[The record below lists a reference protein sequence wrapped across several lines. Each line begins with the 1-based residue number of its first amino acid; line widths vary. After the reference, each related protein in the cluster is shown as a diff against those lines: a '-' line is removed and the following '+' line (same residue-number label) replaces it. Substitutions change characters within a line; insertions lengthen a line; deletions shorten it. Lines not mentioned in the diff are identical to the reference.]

1 MPQNTNLN
9 VSPYFDDFD
18 SSKNYQRVLFKPATP
33 LQARELTTLQSILQN
48 QIEKFGQHFFKEGSV
63 VIPGQISYDSE
74 YTSVQVDESHLG
86 VPISLYVQSLIGK
99 TIRGETSGVKA
110 KIGNFITNTQSE
122 RDNYTLYLKYQSSSD
137 NDFLTDKFLDGEN
150 LVAEEDIF
158 YGVSAIR
165 DGSTFAT
172 TIIQNSTAIGSA
184 VKIASGVYFVR
195 GFFVEVD
202 PQTVILDQY
211 GSTPSYRV
219 GLLINEE
226 LAVASNSYNDL
237 FDNAQGFSNFSA
249 PGADRLKFGL
259 SLIKKE
265 LDDFNDENFVELL
278 RVEGGKLQNFV
289 KETNYNLIRDELARR
304 TYDESGDYYVR
315 PFSLT
320 VRESLNDRVGN
331 NGIFNET
338 QATKSGNTPND
349 NLGALLVSPGKAVVL
364 CSKCSK

>member
-74 YTSVQVDESHLG
+74 YTSVQIDESHLG
-86 VPISLYVQSLIGK
+86 VPVSLYIKSLIGK
-99 TIRGETSGVKA
+99 TVRGETSGVKA
-110 KIGNFITNTQSE
+110 KIENFITNTQSE

-137 NDFLTDKFLDGEN
+137 NDFLTNKFLDGEN

-158 YGVSAIR
+158 YWVSAIR

-172 TIIQNSTAIGSA
+172 TIIQNSTAVGSA

-195 GFFVEVD
+195 GFFVEVE

-211 GSTPSYRV
+211 ESTPSYRV

-226 LAVASNSYNDL
+226 LAVASNSYEDL

-249 PGADRLKFGL
+249 PGADRLEFGL

-278 RVEGGKLQNFV
+278 RVESGKLQNFV
-289 KETNYNLIRDELARR
+289 KFYRIL
-304 TYDESGDYYVR
+304 
-315 PFSLT
+315 
-320 VRESLNDRVGN
+320 
-331 NGIFNET
+331 
-338 QATKSGNTPND
+338 
-349 NLGALLVSPGKAVVL
+349 
-364 CSKCSK
+364 